1 MILAESMEETAAFG
15 WLEQL
20 GHFVL
25 PRFQLAPGEPAS
37 ERDSSSGYVP
47 AYLQS
52 NGVILQ

>member
-1 MILAESMEETAAFG
+1 MILAESMEETTAFV

-37 ERDSSSGYVP
+37 KPDSFSGYVP
-47 AYLQS
+47 ADLQS
-52 NGVILQ
+52 NVVILQ

>member
-37 ERDSSSGYVP
+37 ERDSFSGYVP

>member
-25 PRFQLAPGEPAS
+25 PRFLLAPGEPAS
-37 ERDSSSGYVP
+37 ERDSFSGYVP
-47 AYLQS
+47 ADLQPI
-52 NGVILQ
+52 GVILQ